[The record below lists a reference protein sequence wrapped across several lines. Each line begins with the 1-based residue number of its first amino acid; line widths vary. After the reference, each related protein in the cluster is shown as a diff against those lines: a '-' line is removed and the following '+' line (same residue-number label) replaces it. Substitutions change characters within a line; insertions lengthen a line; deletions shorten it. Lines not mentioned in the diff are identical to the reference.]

1 MFAQVT
7 LQDWENLVK
16 KQLKTEDIYA
26 VLTKENLEGISVKPY
41 YADTDFILKNLPK
54 VEESTHL
61 VAKYQDNLEEHA
73 YAFLLEHNV

>member
-26 VLTKENLEGISVKPY
+26 VLTKENLEGTIGGALLTVVAAGIWGMYSPY
-41 YADTDFILKNLPK
+41 YSIQDW
-54 VEESTHL
+54 
-61 VAKYQDNLEEHA
+61 VALSLCAKMWVVTMLWIS
-73 YAFLLEHNV
+73 

>member
-41 YADTDFILKNLPK
+41 YADTDFVLKKLQVGVSCRNTFSINILLPFFFFW
-54 VEESTHL
+54 
-61 VAKYQDNLEEHA
+61 YG
-73 YAFLLEHNV
+73 